1 MCELWWGPQDTGG
14 LKMDGAWTL
23 LEPIPAAQTEALI
36 IQAEI
41 ETPDSLPAECKA
53 PEAVLIE
60 IQSVPEQL
68 SEEPAAEPAAEPIE
82 TWTPERIE
90 ALTRLWEEGV
100 TTAEIGRRIG
110 VTKNAVIGKVH
121 RIGLTPRVITQKPP
135 PRRNVFDFTG
145 PACMWPVGHPGED
158 DFHFCGEHPVAGKP
172 YCEHHVEVAY
182 IKPKDKS
189 EAA

>member
-1 MCELWWGPQDTGG
+1 
-14 LKMDGAWTL
+14 MDGAWTL

-36 IQAEI
+36 IQPAIELREVQTPEGLPPEIEALQPAEI
-41 ETPDSLPAECKA
+41 VFQPIVEQPA
-53 PEAVLIE
+53 
-60 IQSVPEQL
+60 
-68 SEEPAAEPAAEPIE
+68 EEPAAEPVE

-158 DFHFCGEHPVAGKP
+158 DFHFCGGHPVAGKP
-172 YCEHHVEVAY
+172 YCEHHVELAY